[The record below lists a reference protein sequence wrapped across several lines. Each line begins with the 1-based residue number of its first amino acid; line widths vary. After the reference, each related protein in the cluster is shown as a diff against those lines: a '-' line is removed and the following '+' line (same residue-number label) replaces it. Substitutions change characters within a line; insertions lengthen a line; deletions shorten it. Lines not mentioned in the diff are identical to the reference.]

1 MNLQDILEAD
11 ASQYCICHQCK
22 KIVLKADVPQM
33 EYLYQLCMGDHS
45 DTTILQ
51 ECKNCYNERNQEQ
64 ISKSNKMRL
73 ALMKQYLDNCN
84 LESQTIE

>member
-11 ASQYCICHQCK
+11 SSQYCICHQCK
-22 KIVLKADVPQM
+22 KIVLKEDVPQM
-33 EYLYQLCMGDHS
+33 EYLYQLCINDYC

-73 ALMKQYLDNCN
+73 ALMKQYFDQLNA
-84 LESQTIE
+84 EAK